1 MDPQAFLMNRVNQIK
16 DLLTGNASVQS
27 TLSTVAP
34 GGALGKAAV
43 NQSLGMFRSA
53 GKEGSSKMSLLG
65 GDAPVYEAGYDE
77 LLDMPAREVVPNMPA
92 VQGAVGNLIS
102 RLH

>member
-16 DLLTGNASVQS
+16 DLFTGDASVQS
-27 TLSTVAP
+27 TLTTVAP
-34 GGALGKAAV
+34 GGALGKAAI

-53 GKEGSSKMSLLG
+53 GKEGSSKLSLLG

-77 LLDMPAREVVPNMPA
+77 LLDMPAKKILPSMPA
-92 VQGAVGNLIS
+92 VQGAVGSVIS